1 MNQVSNISVSIG
13 LVLKQ
18 LETTLQK
25 ADNYLSRYSESLDAA
40 HLKLFADEVNLARGT
55 FKLLELSGA
64 DALATEMLSLIGD
77 GAVKQTIKFDALGQS
92 LVSLTQYIN
101 VLLEQEVDH
110 PILLVPTINQ
120 VRKVGGHRPITESHF
135 FNVNLRPKLPAVD
148 KLNFNVKPHLPR
160 IRLMFQA
167 GLLRVLKDQNPIVGF
182 KLIQRSL
189 VLLER
194 GLRGTMAWPFW
205 WSSLAALNAMAG
217 DKYDLTLA
225 RRMLFARVDILMR
238 TMIKSGV
245 KVFTSQTANELHKDL
260 LHIVSLSTQKSGLV
274 ADVKRAY
281 AIRSHVTE
289 EQLKVERK
297 LLSGPDIGSF
307 DTLAKAFKEEIN
319 SVKEALDL
327 AERDALT
334 DIDFEE
340 LTVRLQ
346 RMSNVLK
353 VINQDSL
360 GQRIEGQLQNVIALE
375 KLSKEEKVIAL
386 AGIADALLEVELASS
401 KFGRQPLD
409 AKEQQ
414 EIIGAG
420 HYFEARIVLF
430 DEIHSGL
437 AISKRAV
444 AAFVESNDKL
454 HLANIGQALTGVK
467 GALIFLNET
476 QCAEIISMSMRYL
489 NERVLNT
496 DAAADEARLEV
507 LADVLTSIEYYIET
521 VSQSDVSA
529 KDILSLAIKSIAQL
543 GYKVA

>member
-1 MNQVSNISVSIG
+1 MNQVSNISVAIG
-13 LVLKQ
+13 LVRKE

-25 ADNYLSRYSESLDAA
+25 AENYLSRFSETLDSS

-64 DALATEMLSLIGD
+64 DSLATEMLSLIGD
-77 GAVKQTIKFDALGQS
+77 GAVKQAVKLEALGQS
-92 LVSLTQYIN
+92 LIGLTQYIN

-110 PILLVPTINQ
+110 PILLVPTINI

-135 FNVNLRPKLPAVD
+135 FSVNLRPKLPPVE

-167 GLLRVLKDQNPIVGF
+167 GLLRVLKDQEPVVGF

-205 WSSLAALNAMAG
+205 WSCLAAVKAMAE
-217 DKYDLTLA
+217 DEYDLTLA

-238 TMIKSGV
+238 TMIKNGV
-245 KVFTSQTANELHKDL
+245 KVFTSQAANELHKDL
-260 LHIVSLSTQKSGLV
+260 LHIVSLSHQQSGLIE
-274 ADVKRAY
+274 DVKQAY
-281 AIRSHVTE
+281 SIRSTVTE
-289 EQLKVERK
+289 QQLKTERK
-297 LLSGPDIGSF
+297 LLAGPDIGSF
-307 DTLAKAFKEEIN
+307 DTLAKAFKEEIQ

-327 AERDALT
+327 VERDVLT
-334 DIDFEE
+334 EIDFDE
-340 LTVRLQ
+340 LKARLQ

-360 GQRIEGQLQNVIALE
+360 GQRIEGQLANVIALSN
-375 KLSKEEKVIAL
+375 LSKEERVIAL
-386 AGIADALLEVELASS
+386 AGIADALLEVELASE
-401 KFGRQPLD
+401 KFGRQSAGAPN
-409 AKEQQ
+409 QQ
-414 EIIGAG
+414 KIIGAG

-430 DEIHSGL
+430 DEVHSGL
-437 AISKRAV
+437 AVSKRAV
-444 AAFVESNDKL
+444 ASFVENGDKL

-476 QCAEIISMSMRYL
+476 QCADIITMSIRYL
-489 NERVLNT
+489 NERVLNSE
-496 DAAADEARLEV
+496 APADEARLEV

-521 VSQSDVSA
+521 VSRSDVSA

-543 GYKVA
+543 GYKVV